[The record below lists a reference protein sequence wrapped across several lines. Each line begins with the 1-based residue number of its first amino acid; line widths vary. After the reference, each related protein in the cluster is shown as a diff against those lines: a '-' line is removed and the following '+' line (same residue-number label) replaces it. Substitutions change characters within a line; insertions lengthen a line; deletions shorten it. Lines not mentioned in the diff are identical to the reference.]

1 MAKLLIP
8 TCNRVLFAPADAV
21 SELLSEWQ
29 KKKVTTTA
37 AQEKRLENTL
47 KDLAMLKTTCA
58 NSNDDGSFQN
68 LKFTNVN
75 TAKITICNNA
85 FIWTNKITGCA
96 KSHFKDDSH
105 KHIPVYKILNSG
117 TVQLDC
123 NGRNTKEKYKR
134 IRMREGRC

>member
-8 TCNRVLFAPADAV
+8 TCNSVLFAPADAV

-47 KDLAMLKTTCA
+47 KDLAMLKTTCV
-58 NSNDDGSFQN
+58 NGNDDGSFQN

-75 TAKITICNNA
+75 KARITICNNVV
-85 FIWTNKITGCA
+85 IWTNKITGCA
-96 KSHFKDDSH
+96 KSRFKDDSH
-105 KHIPVYKILNSG
+105 KDTPSVQNFILW
-117 TVQLDC
+117 DC
-123 NGRNTKEKYKR
+123 AVGL
-134 IRMREGRC
+134 